1 MSPLVSPL
9 ESAIAR
15 QASVVMAE
23 RGVRAGMLWVGAKV
37 GVQIYRMA
45 MDPRG
50 MTWAP
55 LNAPMG
61 GDLFGMRLHTDT
73 WLPPD
78 VWRLADE
85 HGTLLYDCRQG
96 KVVP

>member
-1 MSPLVSPL
+1 MVNPL
-9 ESAIAR
+9 ESDIAR
-15 QASVVMAE
+15 QASTVMAE
-23 RGVRAGMLWVGAKV
+23 RGVQAGMLWVGAEV
-37 GVQIYRMA
+37 GVQLYRMA
-45 MDPRG
+45 MDLHG

-55 LNAPMG
+55 VGAPMG
-61 GDLFGMRLHTDT
+61 DDLFGMRLHTDS